1 MHALSTKLPAVFKSL
16 LLCCLFLSLSACAG
30 VHARDEAGPKA
41 PSRQCDRLYT
51 YAPGF
56 LMIDVTAGSD
66 VILMP
71 KTRQFAVFCSVKEA
85 KDHLRSKILSHEV
98 PNGDWGIYA
107 LNGGT
112 ELTMETPDGALVLAK
127 DAKLS
132 EWIEKPDFASR

>member
-1 MHALSTKLPAVFKSL
+1 MHNFRTSFPSVFRTLILSCFALG
-16 LLCCLFLSLSACAG
+16 LSACAG
-30 VHARDEAGPKA
+30 MHAKDVPEPKA
-41 PSRQCDRLYT
+41 PVQHCDKLYT

-56 LMIDVTAGSD
+56 LMIDVAAGSD

-71 KTRQFAVFCSVKEA
+71 KTRQFPVFCSAKEA
-85 KDHLRSKILSHEV
+85 REHLRSKISSHQM
-98 PNGDWGIYA
+98 PDGDWGIYA

-112 ELTMETPDGALVLAK
+112 ELAMETPEGQLLLAK